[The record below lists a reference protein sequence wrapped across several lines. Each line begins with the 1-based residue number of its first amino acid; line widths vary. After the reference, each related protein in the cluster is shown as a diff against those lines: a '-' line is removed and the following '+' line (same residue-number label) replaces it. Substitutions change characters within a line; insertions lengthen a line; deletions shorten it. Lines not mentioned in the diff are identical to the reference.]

1 MFVSEFFRYDVS
13 HNRLEL
19 STRRTGLFQGAAN
32 SIDYI
37 ITLTGGAKLQF
48 AVGKVNVT
56 QDVCAACGG
65 LIVSRC

>member
-13 HNRLEL
+13 HNRLDP
-19 STRRTGLFQGAAN
+19 SARRTGLFQGAAN

-48 AVGKVNVT
+48 VVRKVNVT

-65 LIVSRC
+65 LIVSWC